1 MENWILLLHIGF
13 RWEFIQDVLNSSP
26 DTYDVHYQP
35 IYLFCEICSFD
46 YNYILHF
53 ENIIYEE
60 TSFVEEL
67 NATDLLTARWEN
79 YNGINIPHKKVVE
92 TYFELLTHVEVDKL
106 YQIYKPDFVLFQY
119 DF

>member
-1 MENWILLLHIGF
+1 MKKWIFLLCIGF

-35 IYLFCEICSFD
+35 IYLFCEICSFN

-53 ENIIYEE
+53 ENIIHEE

-67 NATDLLTARWEN
+67 NATDLLTSRWEN
-79 YNGINIPHKKVVE
+79 YNGINIFHKKNKYCFYI
-92 TYFELLTHVEVDKL
+92 TYAHKCLS
-106 YQIYKPDFVLFQY
+106 
-119 DF
+119 